1 MTKLMSAILLG
12 SVAIGAVASNPASA
26 RVSRI
31 EVTQV
36 KPAFGGKSFGKTG
49 RYEWV
54 QAVAHFEVDPNLPVN
69 ASIRNL
75 QRAPRNERGLVT
87 YDADVWLL
95 RPADP
100 TAGNGHLFYEP
111 VNRGRPLS
119 LGQFNDADSV
129 AVDTVQ
135 AAGNGFL
142 MEQGYTIVFSG
153 WQPGYPRA
161 DVPSMSVGYG
171 SRLTDAG
178 SLKARLPIARGPQDQ
193 PITARLVE
201 AEGFA
206 PQAGGRRIHL
216 TYPAAD
222 MADKGAYLRAP
233 GAREPLKDGSSWTYV
248 NDLEVS
254 ITRPAGANGPIEFV
268 YEAKDPFVYGLA
280 LSSMRDL
287 MSFLRYESA
296 GNPLRENGRQPI
308 TKTFAFG
315 ASQTGRT
322 VKTMVYWFND
332 DEQGRQVVDGAFIH
346 ISGASLNSQND
357 PFARPG
363 DKYGAFPFTYET
375 LFDPISR
382 QTDGVLAR
390 CSALG
395 TCPKIIHTDSD
406 SEMSFGTSLL
416 YTDTL
421 GQDVKIPENVRV
433 YLLSGTQHGPA
444 RKAER
449 TMCLNLSN
457 PMPYRQPMRS
467 LLSALDA
474 WVSSNIAP
482 PASRH
487 PMRSDGTLITLE
499 EAESSF
505 PKIPGMAMDSSFQ
518 RFNFVDP
525 ASGDAVAGLE
535 YPDFRL
541 KTDADG
547 NTVAGVR
554 NAELMVPLGTYTGWN
569 PSNTGI
575 GLCPATGSFVPFHPT
590 KAAREAAGD
599 PRPSIRERYPT
610 AQDYVSKIR
619 AATDSLVEQR
629 LMLPA
634 DAKAVVD
641 GSAKRYADALA
652 GRY

>member
-1 MTKLMSAILLG
+1 MAKFMKALLL
-12 SVAIGAVASNPASA
+12 GAVAMGAAVSDPASA
-26 RVSRI
+26 RVSRL
-31 EVTQV
+31 EVTKVQ
-36 KPAFGGKSFGKTG
+36 PAFGGKAFGKAG
-49 RYEWV
+49 VYEWV
-54 QAVAHFEVDPNLPVN
+54 QAVAHYEVDPKLPVN
-69 ASIRNL
+69 ATIRNL
-75 QRAPRNERGLVT
+75 QRAPRNERGMVT
-87 YDADVWLL
+87 FDADVWIL

-119 LGQFNDADSV
+119 LGQFNGSEST

-153 WQPGYPRA
+153 WQPGYPN
-161 DVPSMSVGYG
+161 VSIPSMSVGFG
-171 SRLTDAG
+171 SRLSDAG
-178 SLKARLPIARGPQDQ
+178 SLKARLPIARGPQDK
-193 PITARLVE
+193 PITAQLVE
-201 AEGFA
+201 GEGFA
-206 PQAGGRRIHL
+206 PQGGGRRIHL

-222 MADKGAYLRAP
+222 LADKSAYLRVP
-233 GAREPLKDGSSWTYV
+233 GTKEPLRDGSSWSYV
-248 NDLEVS
+248 NDLEVAV
-254 ITRPAGANGPIEFV
+254 TRPAGANGPVEFV

-287 MSFLRYESA
+287 MSFFRYETA
-296 GNPLRENGRQPI
+296 GNPLRDNGRQPI
-308 TKTFAFG
+308 SKTFAFG

-322 VKTMVYWFND
+322 VKTLVYTFND

-363 DKYGAFPFTYET
+363 DKYGAFPFTYAST
-375 LFDPISR
+375 FDPISR
-382 QTDGVLAR
+382 QYGGVLAR

-395 TCPKIIHTDSD
+395 NCPKIIHTDSD
-406 SEMSFGTSLL
+406 SEISFGTSLL

-421 GQDVKIPENVRV
+421 GRDVTMPENVRI

-444 RKAER
+444 KKAER
-449 TMCLNLSN
+449 TMCKNLSN
-457 PMPYRQPMRS
+457 PMPNVQPVRS
-467 LLSALDA
+467 LLVALDA
-474 WVSSNIAP
+474 WVASDLAP

-487 PMRSDGTLITLE
+487 PTIADGTLITLE
-499 EAESSF
+499 EMQRSF
-505 PKIPGMAMDSSFQ
+505 PKIPGMVVDTSFQ

-525 ASGDAVAGLE
+525 ASGDIVEGLE

-569 PSNTGI
+569 PANTGL
-575 GLCPATGSFVPFHPT
+575 GLCPATGSFVPFAAT

-599 PRPSIRERYPT
+599 PRLSVKERYPT
-610 AQDYVSKIR
+610 VQDYVGKVR

-634 DAKAVVD
+634 DAKLVVD
-641 GSAKRYADALA
+641 GSVKRYQTALKA
-652 GRY
+652 AY